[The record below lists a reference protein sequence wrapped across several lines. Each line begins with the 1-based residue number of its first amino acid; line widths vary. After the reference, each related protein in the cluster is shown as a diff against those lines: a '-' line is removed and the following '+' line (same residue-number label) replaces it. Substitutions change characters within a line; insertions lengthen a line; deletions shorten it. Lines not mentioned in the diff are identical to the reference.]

1 MVPKKLEWAKQ
12 FGATHAVTPDELQ
25 QTMGLLTGGQGFDYA
40 FEVVGRGDTIRM
52 AYDNTRRG
60 GSTIV
65 VGVGKA
71 DDMVPFSAFELFYG
85 EKNLRGTYYGTANI
99 RRDFPKLLG
108 LWRAGKLDLEGMI
121 TKRIGLDDVND
132 AFAAMQAGD
141 VIRQVITF

>member
-1 MVPKKLEWAKQ
+1 
-12 FGATHAVTPDELQ
+12 
-25 QTMGLLTGGQGFDYA
+25 
-40 FEVVGRGDTIRM
+40 M